1 MQRHHLR
8 DGLSE
13 QSHDCFLLSP
23 DDSNII
29 VEGHVCN
36 PWSGVGGPT
45 SRMLMMLILLV
56 ASLKTVLA
64 LVLWMCPS
72 LCEGKVI

>member
-1 MQRHHLR
+1 MQRHRLR

-29 VEGHVCN
+29 VERHVCN
-36 PWSGVGGPT
+36 PWSGVGPT
-45 SRMLMMLILLV
+45 TLMSMMLILLV
-56 ASLKTVLA
+56 ASLKAVSA
-64 LVLWMCPS
+64 LILWVCPL

>member
-29 VEGHVCN
+29 VERYVCD
-36 PWSGVGGPT
+36 PWSDVCWPCHPHVDDADPPGRFFENCVGISPLDL
-45 SRMLMMLILLV
+45 SF
-56 ASLKTVLA
+56 A
-64 LVLWMCPS
+64 L
-72 LCEGKVI
+72 